1 MKGIK
6 GIKPSGLD
14 AVKIFVFN
22 NKKSEA
28 FILFLT
34 LSLLSPASLLNC
46 FFGVFLNSYKS
57 FSFRFVGTRE
67 IAMIVTMTM
76 FSSVI
81 LLALYFWW
89 GFRVLPGERWQV
101 VASMPVAKTEKG
113 EWNGIN
119 FTWYGLLSANAY
131 LIAVMV
137 LLVLMGAVGVPP
149 VGTAI
154 LAAAMLCCC
163 VPASR
168 LVARIVEKKA
178 HTFTVGG
185 AVFVGIL
192 ITPFVIA
199 AVNRTAG
206 EMLVFHIP
214 IMSAAAAIAIAY
226 AFGEGLGRLA
236 CISFGCCY
244 GKPLASSSGLLKRL
258 FAGRGFVFFGST
270 KKIAYAG
277 GLEATEVV
285 PVQAITA
292 VFYTISG
299 LIASGLYL
307 SSHHTS
313 AFLLATV
320 ATQGWRSFSETLRAD
335 YRGEGR
341 ISAYQIMGM
350 IGVAYAVAVAYVLAG
365 ESHSLPDLSSGLKS
379 LWNPALI
386 LFLQGIWATIFLY
399 TGRSTVTGATLS
411 FHVHHDRI

>member
-1 MKGIK
+1 MIV
-6 GIKPSGLD
+6 S
-14 AVKIFVFN
+14 V
-22 NKKSEA
+22 
-28 FILFLT
+28 T
-34 LSLLSPASLLNC
+34 LLSA
-46 FFGVFLNSYKS
+46 
-57 FSFRFVGTRE
+57 
-67 IAMIVTMTM
+67 
-76 FSSVI
+76 VI
-81 LLALYFWW
+81 LLTAYFWW

-101 VASMPVAKTEKG
+101 VASMPVAKTEQGK
-113 EWNGIN
+113 WRGIN

-131 LIAVMV
+131 LVAVMV
-137 LLVLMGAVGVPP
+137 LLVLMGAVGIPP
-149 VGTAI
+149 IGTAI
-154 LAAAMLCCC
+154 LTASMLCCC

-199 AVNRTAG
+199 VVNRTAG
-206 EMLVFHIP
+206 EMLAFHIP
-214 IMSAAAAIAIAY
+214 IMSASAAIAIAY

-244 GKPLASSSGLLKRL
+244 GKPLVSSSALLKRM
-258 FAGRGFVFFGST
+258 FTGRGFVFFGST

-277 GLEATEVV
+277 GLEATEVI
-285 PVQAITA
+285 PIQAITA
-292 VFYTISG
+292 VFYTVCG
-299 LIASGLYL
+299 LIAAWLYL

-313 AFLLATV
+313 AFLLATI

-350 IGVAYAVAVAYVLAG
+350 AGVLYAIAMAYFLAG
-365 ESHSLPDLSSGLKS
+365 EAHGLLDLSTGLKS

-386 LFLQGIWATIFLY
+386 LFLQGIWVTIFIY